1 MQLEIKDLGA
11 AIKRARLEK
20 NLTQE
25 RLAEIINITP
35 IHIKQLES
43 GSRKPSVDVLYK
55 LAKTLNMSIDEVF
68 FPEKTDCKEL
78 IHKIQRGM
86 SDCSEHELQVLYAT
100 LTAMKSNNIE

>member
-68 FPEKTDCKEL
+68 FPEKADCKEL

-100 LTAMKSNNIE
+100 LTAMKSNGSE

>member
-20 NLTQE
+20 NFTQE